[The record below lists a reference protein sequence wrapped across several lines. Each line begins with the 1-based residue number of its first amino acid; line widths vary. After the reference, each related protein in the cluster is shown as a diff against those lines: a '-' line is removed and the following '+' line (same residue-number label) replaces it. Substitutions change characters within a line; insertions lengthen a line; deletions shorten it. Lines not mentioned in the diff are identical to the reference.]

1 MLKVHVMIRFV
12 RLAAAAALVAS
23 AAPAVHAQGNVGAPA
38 AAASGASSA
47 AAMPGATRGPTLNAA
62 TVGVRATESQSL
74 RLANAPAFQQ
84 NRSNRNS
91 LSLMI
96 VGATALLVGAV
107 IGDDA
112 GTIIMVGGAVI
123 GLWGLY
129 NFLN

>member
-1 MLKVHVMIRFV
+1 MIRFA
-12 RLAAAAALVAS
+12 RLAAAAVLVAS
-23 AAPAVHAQGNVGAPA
+23 AAPAAHAQGVVGAPPA
-38 AAASGASSA
+38 ATPSA
-47 AAMPGATRGPTLNAA
+47 ATHSAATRGPTFQAA
-62 TVGVRATESQSL
+62 TVGVRATDAQTL
-74 RLANAPAFQQ
+74 RLAATAPAFQQ

>member
-1 MLKVHVMIRFV
+1 
-12 RLAAAAALVAS
+12 
-23 AAPAVHAQGNVGAPA
+23 
-38 AAASGASSA
+38 
-47 AAMPGATRGPTLNAA
+47 
-62 TVGVRATESQSL
+62 
-74 RLANAPAFQQ
+74 
-84 NRSNRNS
+84 
-91 LSLMI
+91 MI